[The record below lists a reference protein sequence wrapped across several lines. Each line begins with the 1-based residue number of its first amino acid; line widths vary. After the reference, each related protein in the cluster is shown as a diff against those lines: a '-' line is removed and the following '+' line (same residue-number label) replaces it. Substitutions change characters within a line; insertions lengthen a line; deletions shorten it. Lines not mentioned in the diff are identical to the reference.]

1 MKKHI
6 IVFALL
12 SIFAHRALG
21 QNLITVDSKFL
32 HFGFTLGLDAMDFGI
47 SPSLVVTSK
56 GVYEADV
63 AKVTPGFTVGVIGD
77 MRLGEYFNLRTVP
90 AMHFG
95 QRELSFVNLSA
106 NKSVERLNIKSNILT
121 VPLYIKYSAVRV
133 SNYRPH
139 LIAGGGVAFD
149 FGREREQPVLLNT
162 LDYFV
167 DFGVGWTNYFPYFRL
182 SPEIKFALGFGNI
195 ITPLERRTN
204 DFIADEN
211 LHFTRSIDKLTSRLL
226 TFTLNFE

>member
-12 SIFAHRALG
+12 SLFAYKVSG
-21 QNLITVDSKFL
+21 QNLITVDSKLL

-47 SPSLVVTSK
+47 SSSLVVTSK

-63 AKVTPGFTVGVIGD
+63 AKITPGFTVGVIGD
-77 MRLGEYFNLRTVP
+77 MRTVP

-95 QRELSFVNLSA
+95 QRELSFVNISA

-121 VPLYIKYSAVRV
+121 VPLYLKYSAVRV
-133 SNYRPH
+133 SNYRPY
-139 LIAGGGVAFD
+139 LIVGGGVAFD

-167 DFGVGWTNYFPYFRL
+167 DFGVGWTIYFPYFRL

-195 ITPLERRTN
+195 ITPLEQRPN

>member
-12 SIFAHRALG
+12 SLFAHRALG
-21 QNLITVDSKFL
+21 QNLITVDSKLL

-47 SPSLVVTSK
+47 SPS
-56 GVYEADV
+56 
-63 AKVTPGFTVGVIGD
+63 
-77 MRLGEYFNLRTVP
+77 
-90 AMHFG
+90 FG
-95 QRELSFVNLSA
+95 QRELSFVNISA
-106 NKSVERLNIKSNILT
+106 NKLVERLNIKSNILT
-121 VPLYIKYSAVRV
+121 VPLYLKYSAVRV
-133 SNYRPH
+133 SNYRPY

-167 DFGVGWTNYFPYFRL
+167 DFGVGWTIYFPYFRL

-195 ITPLERRTN
+195 ITPLEQRPN